1 MTKKNTWMYI
11 SFSALFLSVV
21 SLFLPIITYKNSNG
35 KTYSYNVF
43 RLFRGSDFIRNVLS
57 DDNGAFMRN
66 GKNPILKYFTSL
78 TAEDFLPSFLT
89 ILITAVA
96 VLAIV
101 ISIIGIFSMSKQYES
116 NWPFTLTLIG
126 LIGTAIPAVV
136 LLIIY
141 LISKKYFNEAISV
154 GAYVF
159 ITPLAMIAAIIT
171 VTNRHRLSLQERR
184 IQEEARRYL
193 IPAGDLPVGQNQKGY
208 HHGQQY

>member
-1 MTKKNTWMYI
+1 
-11 SFSALFLSVV
+11 
-21 SLFLPIITYKNSNG
+21 
-35 KTYSYNVF
+35 
-43 RLFRGSDFIRNVLS
+43 
-57 DDNGAFMRN
+57 MRN

>member
-1 MTKKNTWMYI
+1 MYI

-171 VTNRHRLSLQERR
+171 VTNRHRLSLKERR

-193 IPAGDLPVGQNQKGY
+193 IPAGDLPGGRNQKGY
-208 HHGQQY
+208 QHGQQY